1 MMVHAC
7 TPSTQ
12 EAEAKDQELEVSLG
26 YIIARLSQKNIY
38 LYMCVNILYIHT
50 HTHAHTHAHNT
61 HKLITSGR

>member
-1 MMVHAC
+1 MYNFTYRYTHKLLGMMVHAC

-38 LYMCVNILYIHT
+38 LYMCVNIL
-50 HTHAHTHAHNT
+50 
-61 HKLITSGR
+61 